1 MMSIADLAAEPPA
14 EPPRNPSTDDSATP
28 AGPSKQKKSDKA
40 DKSKKAKADK
50 SSKADKSDRA
60 DRPKKAKPKS
70 SSQVSTR
77 SSRLSDAVDS
87 PIEENT
93 LGASPLAKKA
103 NGRKAQQGPA
113 RGNPRIIDEHA
124 GSLGTGLLG
133 VGAMS
138 AGVTLS
144 LFQLARFVQLWP
156 EYPVPLAAAVAWLLF
171 AVILVTAGVVIRRND
186 DRMPDWMFIVFLV
199 GLAAVIGLDLFAI
212 WPLGDVAGTAT
223 ASVAAGIGLVTVVGV
238 RSARELWAAAAV
250 VGTVLLAADLL
261 DGDVDAQRLVPTVAM
276 LCQAVLPALL
286 GALIV
291 RSFRRMVTLELDRV
305 LVQSTVSA
313 PRYAVGMLASEELAR
328 LDLAAE
334 QLLEGVASGATS
346 LPLEPKLSQRAAS
359 LATEL
364 RLHLIEG
371 RRETWLHHAIT
382 ESDLLGRSVTL
393 SDPGTLAGL
402 LDPRQRDGLFSA
414 VWLLAGEA
422 GTKAAKQG
430 RTLKLTLGPV
440 TTAQSTAPLHKVLV
454 PISIET
460 TGVARGR
467 VDPATWDAV
476 RRVGKHVD
484 SMREGSLFIE
494 IDCIADNP
502 ADS

>member
-1 MMSIADLAAEPPA
+1 MTSIADLANEPPKRP
-14 EPPRNPSTDDSATP
+14 ENPAP
-28 AGPSKQKKSDKA
+28 
-40 DKSKKAKADK
+40 
-50 SSKADKSDRA
+50 
-60 DRPKKAKPKS
+60 
-70 SSQVSTR
+70 V
-77 SSRLSDAVDS
+77 V
-87 PIEENT
+87 EEDT
-93 LGASPLAKKA
+93 LGSVAVTGKRS
-103 NGRKAQQGPA
+103 GRPMKQAPS
-113 RGNPRIIDEHA
+113 RGSSRIIDEHA

-133 VGAMS
+133 VGAMFV
-138 AGVTLS
+138 GVTIS
-144 LFQLARFVQLWP
+144 LFDLARFVQAWP
-156 EYPVPLAAAVAWLLF
+156 IYPVPLAAAAAWLLF
-171 AVILVTAGVVIRRND
+171 TVMLVSAGVVIRRND
-186 DRMPDWMFIVFLV
+186 DRMPDWMFIVFLA
-199 GLAAVIGLDLFAI
+199 GLAGVIALDLIAI
-212 WPLGDVAGTAT
+212 WPLHDVSGSAT
-223 ASVAAGIGLVTVVGV
+223 AAIAAGVGLVTVIGV
-238 RSARELWAAAAV
+238 RSAREMW
-250 VGTVLLAADLL
+250 LAADLL
-261 DGDVDAQRLVPTVAM
+261 DGDIDLGRLAPTITM

-286 GALIV
+286 GSLIV

-334 QLLEGVASGATS
+334 QLLEGIASGATP
-346 LPLEPKLSQRAAS
+346 LPLEPKLAQRASS

-382 ESDLLGRSVTL
+382 ESELLGRSVTL

-430 RTLKLTLGPV
+430 RTLQLTLGPIA
-440 TTAQSTAPLHKVLV
+440 TAQNSAPLHKVLV
-454 PISIET
+454 PITIET

-484 SMREGSLFIE
+484 SMRGGSLHIE
-494 IDCIADNP
+494 IECVADNP